1 MLLDLIDQRSLE
13 PLDEQQQ
20 INLNKFLALL
30 SKWNKTRNLV
40 SRQTS
45 TQDLNHHV
53 IDCLALNKELNCKKL
68 LDVGSGAGFPG
79 IVTAI
84 SNPQLEITLLDSNLK
99 KISFLNHVKAELQLK
114 NTKVVHKRIEDFDL
128 SKEDWLVSR
137 AFSSPEELIKKIKEK
152 APKDLVFLMMVS
164 KNLKPSILGY
174 DVDYIES
181 SAAKILKKNRG
192 FLKISLSKTDIV

>member
-1 MLLDLIDQRSLE
+1 MLFDLTDQKSLK
-13 PLDEQQQ
+13 PLDEEQQ

-30 SKWNKTRNLV
+30 RKWNKTRNLV

-53 IDCLALNKELNCKKL
+53 IDCLALNKELDCKKL

-84 SNPQLEITLLDSNLK
+84 SNPKLEITLLDSNLK
-99 KISFLNHVKAELQLK
+99 KISFLNHIKAELQLK
-114 NTKVVHKRIEDFDL
+114 NIKVVHERIEDFDM
-128 SKEDWLVSR
+128 SKEEWLVSR
-137 AFSSPEELIKKIKEK
+137 AFSTPEELIKKIKEK